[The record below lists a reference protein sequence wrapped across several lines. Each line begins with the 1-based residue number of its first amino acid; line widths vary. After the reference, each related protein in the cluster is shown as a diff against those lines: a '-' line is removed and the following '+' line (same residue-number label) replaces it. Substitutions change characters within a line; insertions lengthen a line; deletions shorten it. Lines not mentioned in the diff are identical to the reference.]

1 MAINYATSYRNQ
13 VDERFYRASQAA
25 LALNNDYKFTGV
37 KTVKVYS
44 MPTAPLNNYTRS
56 GTNRYG
62 NPADLQ
68 DNIQELTVTQDK
80 AFTFVVDKGDKE
92 QTQMAHDAG
101 KALTRQIREVVV
113 PVYDSYVFDKLARA
127 AIAKSHNSNTA
138 VTKAN
143 AYEQFLAAQEVLGDA
158 NVPDSGRVCF
168 CSYKF
173 ANLLKQDPSF
183 MLASERS
190 KQALDRGIIGTVDGV
205 KIVRV
210 PKGRLP
216 RNVTTSGG
224 TTTTTYCCDFILTH
238 PIAATAPKQL
248 EEYKIHDNPPGISGW
263 LIEGRIL
270 FDCFVLDSKADAV
283 YYHGAALS
291 A

>member
-1 MAINYATSYRNQ
+1 MAINYASRYAKE

-25 LALNNDYKFTGV
+25 LALNNDYKFTGT

-44 MPTAPLNNYTRS
+44 LPTVPLTNYTRS
-56 GTNRYG
+56 GTSRYG

-68 DNIQELTVTQDK
+68 DNVQELTVTQDK
-80 AFTFVVDKGDKE
+80 AFTFVIDKGDRM

-113 PVYDSYVFDKLARA
+113 PTYDAYVFDKLARA
-127 AIAKSHNSNTA
+127 AIAKSHNASTA
-138 VTKAN
+138 VTKSN
-143 AYEQFLAAQEVLGDA
+143 AYEQFLAAQEILGDA

-173 ANLLKQDPSF
+173 ANLLKQDPAF

-190 KQALDRGIIGTVDGV
+190 KEALDRGIIGSVDGV

-216 RNVTTSGG
+216 HNSTTSGG
-224 TTTTTYCCDFILTH
+224 TTTIDYCCDFILTH
-238 PIAATAPKQL
+238 PIAAAAPKQL

-270 FDCFVLDSKADAV
+270 FDAFVLDSKADAI
-283 YYHGAALS
+283 YYHGAALT
-291 A
+291 